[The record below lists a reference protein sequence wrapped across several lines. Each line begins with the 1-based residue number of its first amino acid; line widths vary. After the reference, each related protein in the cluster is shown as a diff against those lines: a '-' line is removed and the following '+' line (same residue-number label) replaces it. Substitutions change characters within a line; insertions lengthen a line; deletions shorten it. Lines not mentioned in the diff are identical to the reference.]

1 MTMHSIA
8 LHRSPLFF
16 EIYQIPLLGRS
27 ANVMSI
33 YQERRKNTPSFPK
46 LIFSVPNI
54 GIILKI
60 HEISARIIFPSRIG
74 KGIVFHDGLSGKH
87 LTISD
92 YT

>member
-1 MTMHSIA
+1 
-8 LHRSPLFF
+8 
-16 EIYQIPLLGRS
+16 
-27 ANVMSI
+27 MSI
-33 YQERRKNTPSFPK
+33 YLKKEGKILLLFPNSYFRSKYRNYSKN
-46 LIFSVPNI
+46 
-54 GIILKI
+54 